1 MSTYLL
7 LRNNKESGPHTLQAL
22 LTMGLRPYDLVWV
35 EGRSAA
41 WRYPSEVEELKPHAQ
56 AVEEQPFDRFYK
68 KSLVGVNTSSP
79 LVGVN
84 TDQYVHTDQQV
95 DQNENNEKLPAP
107 VDVHSDQ
114 HQKYMPPPAS
124 KSTPPAARKSVFVTM
139 PGKAAATSRPAPV
152 PRSVTPPPAVQECE
166 AEPVEAEI
174 KYSQSLDDIKDMY
187 VQTLQDRKK
196 KLVRRSQWRSYL
208 RTAAV
213 IAGLI
218 GVGVLVGFMV
228 RPRAAQSPVLSE
240 NGTPANKAVVANPS
254 SSSSVKQEVVADDVQ
269 LQNEPMPAPEKFR
282 DAPLVNVTAESR
294 LLTRDQTA
302 GSFSLHNKTPEFK
315 KSRTSALQSSTA
327 PEASTY
333 PVSSK
338 TAVYQST
345 TQDPTT
351 GERGKAVRNANTP
364 VTEQAAVN
372 SNTGTVVRNPSTTD
386 ALASQVSVRSNDYK
400 RVAFGGIRDL
410 RLTVTNNSNFEL
422 DQVLVELQYI
432 KPSEEPLRTEQI
444 RFGAIAA
451 NESST
456 IRVPDTNRGIKVTY
470 RIIKIN
476 SKQAQDALAGR

>member
-22 LTMGLRPYDLVWV
+22 LTIGLRPYDLVWV

-41 WRYPSEVEELKPHAQ
+41 WRYPSEVEELKPYAE

-68 KSLVGVNTSSP
+68 KNDSSS

-84 TDQYVHTDQQV
+84 TDQQHVHTDQHAHT
-95 DQNENNEKLPAP
+95 EKSL
-107 VDVHSDQ
+107 VEVHTDQ
-114 HQKYMPPPAS
+114 HEKYMPPPADP
-124 KSTPPAARKSVFVTM
+124 TPPATRKSVFVTM
-139 PGKAAATSRPAPV
+139 PGKAVTPPRPAPS
-152 PRSVTPPPAVQECE
+152 PRPVTSLPVVKEREP
-166 AEPVEAEI
+166 EPVETEI

-196 KLVRRSQWRSYL
+196 KQVRRSQWRNYL

-228 RPRAAQSPVLSE
+228 RPRSAQSPVLAEKRSTG
-240 NGTPANKAVVANPS
+240 NTSAVDPVS
-254 SSSSVKQEVVADDVQ
+254 SQSIKEETVADQVQ
-269 LQNEPMPAPEKFR
+269 LQNEPMPAPEKFK
-282 DAPLVNVTAESR
+282 DAPLVNVSAESR
-294 LLTRDQTA
+294 LLTRDQGINNLA
-302 GSFSLHNKTPEFK
+302 LHNKTPEFK
-315 KSRTSALQSSTA
+315 KNNNTSSLQSSAA

-338 TAVYQST
+338 AAVYQST
-345 TQDPTT
+345 TQDPHT
-351 GERGKAVRNANTP
+351 GERGKAVRNVNTP

-372 SNTGTVVRNPSTTD
+372 TNTGTISRNLSTTD
-386 ALASQVSVRSNDYK
+386 ALAGQVAVRSNDYK

-456 IRVPDTNRGIKVTY
+456 VRIPDTNRGIKVTY

>member
-41 WRYPSEVEELKPHAQ
+41 WRYPSEVEELKPYAE

-68 KSLVGVNTSSP
+68 KNASSSLVGIHTDQQPPVHVGQQHIEIENHSLVGV
-79 LVGVN
+79 
-84 TDQYVHTDQQV
+84 HTDQH
-95 DQNENNEKLPAP
+95 E
-107 VDVHSDQ
+107 
-114 HQKYMPPPAS
+114 KYM
-124 KSTPPAARKSVFVTM
+124 TPPANAIPPAATTRKSVFVTM
-139 PGKAAATSRPAPV
+139 PGKAATTPRPAPAPV
-152 PRSVTPPPAVQECE
+152 PRPAPPPPVPVQETE
-166 AEPVEAEI
+166 TVETEI
-174 KYSQSLDDIKDMY
+174 KYSQSLDEIKDMY

-196 KLVRRSQWRSYL
+196 KLVRRSQWRNYV

-218 GVGVLVGFMV
+218 GVGILVGFMV
-228 RPRAAQSPVLSE
+228 RPRQAQAPVFAEKRTDGTINPPATDPAPPQSVQEEAATGQ
-240 NGTPANKAVVANPS
+240 
-254 SSSSVKQEVVADDVQ
+254 VQ
-269 LQNEPMPAPEKFR
+269 LQNEPMPAPGKFK

-294 LLTRDQTA
+294 LLSREQTA
-302 GSFSLHNKTPEFK
+302 SSFATHNKTPEYK
-315 KSRTSALQSSTA
+315 KNTPVQSSLA

-333 PVSSK
+333 PLSK
-338 TAVYQST
+338 TVYQST
-345 TQDPTT
+345 TQDPHT
-351 GERGKAVRNANTP
+351 GERGKAVRNVNTP
-364 VTEQAAVN
+364 TETV
-372 SNTGTVVRNPSTTD
+372 NTGTGATTRSSSTTD
-386 ALASQVSVRSNDYK
+386 ALASQVMLRSNDYK

-422 DQVLVELQYI
+422 DQVLVELQYL
-432 KPSEEPLRTEQI
+432 KPSEQPLRTDQI
-444 RFGAIAA
+444 KFGAIAA

-456 IRVPDTNRGIKVTY
+456 IRIPDTNRGIKVTY

>member
-41 WRYPSEVEELKPHAQ
+41 WRYPSEVEELKPYAQ

-68 KSLVGVNTSSP
+68 KEVSQTGDSTGKSLADIPVQKP
-79 LVGVN
+79 LVKAD
-84 TDQYVHTDQQV
+84 T
-95 DQNENNEKLPAP
+95 DQNE
-107 VDVHSDQ
+107 
-114 HQKYMPPPAS
+114 KYMPAPTS
-124 KSTPPAARKSVFVTM
+124 KVAAPAARKSVFVTM
-139 PGKAAATSRPAPV
+139 PGKAAATSRPAPA
-152 PRSVTPPPAVQECE
+152 PKPFTPAPVVQERE

-196 KLVRRSQWRSYL
+196 KLVRRSQWRGYL

-213 IAGLI
+213 ITSLI
-218 GVGVLVGFMV
+218 AVGVLVGFMV
-228 RPRAAQSPVLSE
+228 RPRTAQSPILSE
-240 NGTPANKAVVANPS
+240 NRNPARKAALAEPGL
-254 SSSSVKQEVVADDVQ
+254 SSSVKQEVVADDVQ
-269 LQNEPMPAPEKFR
+269 LQNEPMPAPEKFK
-282 DAPLVNVTAESR
+282 DAPLVNVSAESR
-294 LLTRDQTA
+294 LLTRDQTVA
-302 GSFSLHNKTPEFK
+302 SLSLQHKTTEYK
-315 KSRTSALQSSTA
+315 KTNTPSGVQPTV
-327 PEASTY
+327 PEAATY
-333 PVSSK
+333 PVSK
-338 TAVYQST
+338 TAEYQSAS
-345 TQDPTT
+345 QDPHT
-351 GERGKAVRNANTP
+351 GQRGKAVRTGS
-364 VTEQAAVN
+364 AAVTDQPVAN
-372 SNTGTVVRNPSTTD
+372 PGTSTRNASTTD
-386 ALASQVSVRSNDYK
+386 ALASQVTVRSNDYK

-444 RFGAIAA
+444 QFGAIAA

-456 IRVPDTNRGIKVTY
+456 IRIPDTNRGIKVTY
-470 RIIKIN
+470 RIIRIN

>member
-41 WRYPSEVEELKPHAQ
+41 WRYPSEVEELKPYAQ

-68 KSLVGVNTSSP
+68 KSLVGVHTSSS
-79 LVGVN
+79 LVG
-84 TDQYVHTDQQV
+84 VHTDQQV
-95 DQNENNEKLPAP
+95 DQNENNEKSKRL
-107 VDVHSDQ
+107 VDVYTDQ

-124 KSTPPAARKSVFVTM
+124 KAADPAVRKSVFVTM
-139 PGKAAATSRPAPV
+139 PGKAAATSRPAPA
-152 PRSVTPPPAVQECE
+152 PRPVTPPPVMQVRE

-213 IAGLI
+213 IASLI

-228 RPRAAQSPVLSE
+228 RPRAVQSPVLSE
-240 NGTPANKAVVANPS
+240 NRNPAGKAAVAEPG

-269 LQNEPMPAPEKFR
+269 LQNDPVPAPEKFK
-282 DAPLVNVTAESR
+282 DAPLVNVSTESR

-302 GSFSLHNKTPEFK
+302 ASFSLQHKTPEYK
-315 KSRTSALQSSTA
+315 KNNTSSGIQPAA
-327 PEASTY
+327 PEAATY
-333 PVSSK
+333 PVSK
-338 TAVYQST
+338 TAEYQSA
-345 TQDPTT
+345 TQDPHT
-351 GERGKAVRNANTP
+351 GQRGKAVRTGDTP
-364 VTEQAAVN
+364 VTEQPAAN
-372 SNTGTVVRNPSTTD
+372 PGTITRNPSTTD
-386 ALASQVSVRSNDYK
+386 ALASQVTVRSNDYK

-444 RFGAIAA
+444 KFGAIAA

-456 IRVPDTNRGIKVTY
+456 IRIPDTNRGIKVTY
-470 RIIKIN
+470 RIIRIN

>member
-22 LTMGLRPYDLVWV
+22 LTIGLRPYDLVWV

-41 WRYPSEVEELKPHAQ
+41 WRYPSEVEELKPYAE

-68 KSLVGVNTSSP
+68 KNDSSLAGI
-79 LVGVN
+79 
-84 TDQYVHTDQQV
+84 HTDPHV
-95 DQNENNEKLPAP
+95 LTDQNENNEKPKSP
-107 VDVHSDQ
+107 VNVNTNPLVSAHVDQ
-114 HQKYMPPPAS
+114 HERYMPPPAS
-124 KSTPPAARKSVFVTM
+124 TVPPATRKSVFVTM
-139 PGKAAATSRPAPV
+139 PGKAVATSRPV
-152 PRSVTPPPAVQECE
+152 PIPQPVTPPPVAKERE
-166 AEPVEAEI
+166 PEPVETEI

-196 KLVRRSQWRSYL
+196 KLVRRSQWRNYV

-213 IAGLI
+213 IAGLV
-218 GVGVLVGFMV
+218 GVGILVGFMV
-228 RPRAAQSPVLSE
+228 RPRPAQSPVLSE
-240 NGTPANKAVVANPS
+240 NRTSNNNSNSAAADPAAS
-254 SSSSVKQEVVADDVQ
+254 QSVKEETVADQVQ
-269 LQNEPMPAPEKFR
+269 LQNEPMPAPEKFK

-302 GSFSLHNKTPEFK
+302 GSFSLQNKIPEFRK
-315 KSRTSALQSSTA
+315 NNSSPAQSSAA

-333 PVSSK
+333 PVSNK
-338 TAVYQST
+338 AAIYQST
-345 TQDPTT
+345 TQDPHT

-364 VTEQAAVN
+364 VTEQPGVN
-372 SNTGTVVRNPSTTD
+372 TNAGTISRNPTD
-386 ALASQVSVRSNDYK
+386 ALASQVTVRSNDYK

-432 KPSEEPLRTEQI
+432 KPSEQPLRTEQI
-444 RFGAIAA
+444 QFSAIAA

-456 IRVPDTNRGIKVTY
+456 VRIPDTNRGIKVTY